1 MIEKYYNLSIN
12 IKKVL
17 SSNGDSILNLS
28 MEYLNFAQVYLKF
41 GESKKAIDMLHKM
54 IEDIGE
60 HDINEPENFRDIWCF
75 NEIPKGKK
83 TITMNLYENIFKIF
97 EAPEFDLIRENK
109 EFIDIINDLKNL
121 EKKSLSEK

>member
-83 TITMNLYENIFKIF
+83 TITMNLYENIFKILKHQN
-97 EAPEFDLIRENK
+97 LI
-109 EFIDIINDLKNL
+109 
-121 EKKSLSEK
+121 